1 MGECMT
7 SQNLNQIFLD
17 EIFPASRADDFFEA
31 LFGGAEEGAY
41 DIGLVCREV
50 SPQKAH
56 LAFELRQRPGK
67 CLVCNLTYGLPQV
80 FQRHPIL
87 NVAGVASA
95 VAHELGWPSDRV
107 NWKLGHTEE
116 VSREL
121 HAIPLILERA

>member
-1 MGECMT
+1 MT
-7 SQNLNQIFLD
+7 SQNLNQTFLD
-17 EIFPASRADDFFEA
+17 EIFPATRADDFFDA

-41 DIGLVCREV
+41 DIALVCRQVTPET
-50 SPQKAH
+50 AH

-87 NVAGVASA
+87 NVAGVARN
-95 VAHELGWPSDRV
+95 VAQQLGWAAESV

-121 HAIPLILERA
+121 HAIPLIIEKA